1 MVSGPP
7 VVLLPGRVLPL
18 VPAGALRVVM
28 PWFFKRS
35 NLSFPESPSAS
46 WSGATADQG
55 TCPEFLVLGTDS
67 MPASQTSSSIPPVI
81 SPRKC

>member
-7 VVLLPGRVLPL
+7 VVLLPGRFLPL
-18 VPAGALRVVM
+18 VPAGALRV
-28 PWFFKRS
+28 FSRS

-55 TCPEFLVLGTDS
+55 TCPEFLVLGIDR